1 MQLFFA
7 VASPHAQGAAQAHSF
22 GQSLA
27 VEHGVVPGWTHLPP
41 AQVKPV
47 GPQSVGVTHGS

>member
-7 VASPHAQGAAQAHSF
+7 VASPHAHGAVQAHPF

-27 VEHGVVPGWTHLPP
+27 VAHDVVPAWTHLLL
-41 AQVKPV
+41 AHVKPV
-47 GPQSVGVTHGS
+47 GPQSPAVTHGN

>member
-7 VASPHAQGAAQAHSF
+7 VASPHAHGAEQAHSF

-27 VEHGVVPGWTHLPP
+27 VAHDVVPGWTHLLL
-41 AQVKPV
+41 AHVKPV
-47 GPQSVGVTHGS
+47 GAQSLAVTHGN